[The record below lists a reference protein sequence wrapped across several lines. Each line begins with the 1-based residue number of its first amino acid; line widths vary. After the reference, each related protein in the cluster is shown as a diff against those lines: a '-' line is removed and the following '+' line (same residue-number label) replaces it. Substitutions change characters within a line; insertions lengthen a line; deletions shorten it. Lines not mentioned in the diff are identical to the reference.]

1 MLDRVLTPNAESA
14 IKKYVFQKRCACFDS
29 ISSAQHSIIDKVGLT
44 SLLLRLTSSHRSHQP
59 SVRIVTSL
67 RGYFAIDKPNWVRRL
82 RRTTSLF

>member
-14 IKKYVFQKRCACFDS
+14 IKKYVFRKRCACFDS
-29 ISSAQHSIIDKVGLT
+29 ISSSQHSIIDKVALT

-67 RGYFAIDKPNWVRRL
+67 RGYFAIDKPN
-82 RRTTSLF
+82 